1 MEEYKNAA
9 RPKRTNSDKA
19 EVFAAAMGLPLHSGP
34 YNDEEKEAILK
45 AAFPK
50 GYIVMADED
59 PSASMGLPG
68 KWMEKTKVW
77 IRTE

>member
-19 EVFAAAMGLPLHSGP
+19 EAFAAAMGLPLHSGP

-50 GYIVMADED
+50 GYIVMSDEN
-59 PSASMGLPG
+59 PAASMGLPG

>member
-9 RPKRTNSDKA
+9 RPQRANSDKA
-19 EVFAAAMGLPLHSGP
+19 EVIAAAQRLSLSSNRESNGP
-34 YNDEEKEAILK
+34 DAAILES
-45 AAFPK
+45 AFPK